1 MAAFFWD
8 GSIMLFQA
16 RVCTA
21 IGIIACLAVEPAH
34 ATEARVPTLA
44 FGNLVP
50 GLSLLS
56 KPVRSMRELRF
67 DNIVRQER
75 DFTCGAAALST
86 ILRYVYGRTSSEH
99 DIIEDMLQHTDV
111 KTVQE
116 NGFSLLDIKKYVERI
131 GLRGRGYRVD
141 RNSLLALKIPVI
153 ALQNSRGYSHFV
165 VVKRV
170 RDGIVYL
177 ADPALG
183 QRHLPLDEFVDAWNG
198 IVFAILGPGLQ
209 PENALLESVENPP
222 GAAQRAAIVTRIL
235 PQQHEFGL
243 LGLDSF

>member
-8 GSIMLFQA
+8 GLIMFLQA
-16 RVCTA
+16 HLCTA
-21 IGIIACLAVEPAH
+21 ISIIACLAAKSGH
-34 ATEARVPTLA
+34 ANEASTPVLA

-50 GLSLLS
+50 GLSIVS

-86 ILRYVYGRTSSEH
+86 ILRHVYGRTSSER
-99 DIIEDMLQHTDV
+99 DIIEDMLKHTDL

-131 GLRGRGYRVD
+131 GLRGRGYHVD
-141 RNSLLALKIPVI
+141 SNSLLALKIPVI
-153 ALQNSRGYSHFV
+153 ALQSSRGYSHFV

-183 QRHLPLDEFVDAWNG
+183 QRHMPLNEFVDAWNG

-209 PENALLESVENPP
+209 SENALLRGLESPP
-222 GAAQRAAIVTRIL
+222 GAAQRAGIVTRVL

-243 LGLDSF
+243 LGLDAF